1 MLINL
6 ILVGKTNDSYL
17 ISGIKKYVNRLKF
30 YVNLK
35 IIEIPE
41 IKNSKNLNFTLQKE
55 KEGKLILQK
64 ITNGGYIILLDERG
78 KEFSSEKFANWIN
91 KKQISSVKNLT
102 FIIGGPYGFSDEIYK
117 ISNEKISLSQ
127 MTFSHQM
134 IRLLFVEQL
143 YRAYTI
149 INNEPYHHK

>member
-17 ISGIKKYVNRLKF
+17 ISGIKKYVDRLKF

-41 IKNSKNLNFTLQKE
+41 IKNLKNLNFTLQKE

>member
-17 ISGIKKYVNRLKF
+17 IFGIKKYVDRLKF

>member
-17 ISGIKKYVNRLKF
+17 IFGIKKYVDRLKF

-41 IKNSKNLNFTLQKE
+41 IKNLKNLNFTLQKE